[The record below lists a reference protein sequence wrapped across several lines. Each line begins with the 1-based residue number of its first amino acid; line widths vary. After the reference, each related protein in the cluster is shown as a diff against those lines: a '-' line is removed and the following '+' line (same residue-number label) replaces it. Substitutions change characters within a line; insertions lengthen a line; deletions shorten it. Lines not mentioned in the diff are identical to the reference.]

1 VFGQETRNDRRTV
14 RPAGQIM
21 DMDIR
26 NAKNESLGHVEDC
39 VINLKDG
46 KVAYVVMARGQVLGL
61 GGSMF
66 AIAPEALKLAD
77 NGEHLILNATNADFE
92 NAKGFDQNAWPAQ
105 PGNFGRTGAAAP
117 SRNDNNQANPA
128 NGSSLKTNENLA
140 RISAIT
146 GLSVYGRD
154 ANNAEAAIGRVYD
167 VALDCGKHQVA
178 YVAIHHGD
186 TLGVG
191 GKLVAVPWD
200 ALKLKSPALDPQRRV
215 FYLNASQRDLETA
228 PNFTT
233 ENWPAQATFRV
244 EGRRDN

>member
-1 VFGQETRNDRRTV
+1 VFGQETRNERRTV

-26 NAKNESLGHVEDC
+26 NSKNESLGHVEDC

-61 GGSMF
+61 GGSFF
-66 AIAPEALKLAD
+66 AIAPEALKLAE
-77 NGEHLILNATNADFE
+77 NGEHLMLNATNAEFE
-92 NAKGFDQNAWPAQ
+92 NARGFDQNAWPSQ
-105 PGNFGRTGAAAP
+105 PGNWGRGAAKGEPA
-117 SRNDNNQANPA
+117 RNDNNQGAQ
-128 NGSSLKTNENLA
+128 GSSLKTNENLA
-140 RISAIT
+140 RISALT
-146 GLSVYGRD
+146 GLSVYGR
-154 ANNAEAAIGRVYD
+154 NAENQEAAIGRVYD
-167 VALDCGKHQVA
+167 VALNCANHQVA

-215 FYLNASQRDLETA
+215 FYINATARDLETA

-233 ENWPAQATFRV
+233 DSWPTEARFRV
-244 EGRRDN
+244 EGRSDN